1 MARVKFF
8 RGSKNSYDAASKHLD
23 AVYFAQDTSEI
34 LMNGKVY
41 GIDGTLAEKLKK
53 SLVSVE
59 LGDNGS
65 IQFTDAS
72 GDQHTI
78 TIATATTQQA
88 GLMSAADKAKLDSI
102 DDTLSANLMY
112 TSELPDELTTPE
124 KHGGLAKG
132 TKVADLEKKTLS
144 QIFDDILFEEIQPS
158 VQNPSCS
165 ISPKGSWASN
175 GIYEVGAAAPGAESN
190 FNASFNRGTC
200 TVVGQPN
207 KNRAG
212 AETGRTIKLGSAALN
227 ASQKVTLGQ
236 MTYNLTVSYGQGD
249 TLLTSKGN
257 KASLAP
263 NPLPAGS
270 VTASTSIFGTYPY
283 FCNGANASTGN
294 GESSMPSGPTPNTKL
309 PLKKWTDTL
318 IGAKFAS
325 EASTGTRLEFKFP
338 SQKNVTKVEFFNTV
352 SGKWEVFSSANY
364 VISDAGNISV
374 QGNDVAYKKLTTQ
387 GALSGAL
394 QLRFT
399 VANVSRMLNSE
410 PYTHEGEEITDEVF
424 RKVAM
429 NSTTVPFMDS
439 EPMAVAATGNRPAG
453 VAAFAVNFEPGGQ
466 APLDAR
472 SLVSTKADLIA
483 ASTYSG
489 KNYYKGMMV
498 VVADDEGKPAVYIL
512 KDVSKIT
519 SGDYSG
525 WQRVDVGNQTIIQI
539 VNDLTTGGANKALS
553 AEQGKVLKGLV
564 DSKIDSSKIGQADGV
579 ASLGADGKVPST
591 QLPSYVDDVI
601 EIQKVVAAKANIPTS
616 GLVVGQLFYAT
627 AEKKL
632 FKATSATAVD
642 AGTTPEAGKI
652 YIAVADGNKQY
663 RWGGDTSGL
672 IQITSGNLVLGEV
685 AGTAYEGSKG
695 KATTDKLNAHV
706 ANTDNPHEVTK
717 EQVGLGNVENLA
729 PADLPVSTATQTA
742 LDKKVDKEV
751 GKSLVLDTEIAK
763 LTGLKNQ
770 SAIDSAIADAKKAG
784 TDADN
789 ARKAVT
795 GQSTDTYVANSE
807 SNYIADATSLNDA
820 DVKLDAQIKVNTDAI
835 AGIKGGASADY
846 NTLKKLED
854 KIKEN
859 ATSTTELEGRVTA
872 NEAAITKL
880 NGNDTVNGS
889 VDFKVKA
896 AKTELKGTN
905 GDTKDSE
912 TIKGAKKFAES
923 LLEWGEED

>member
-1 MARVKFF
+1 
-8 RGSKNSYDAASKHLD
+8 
-23 AVYFAQDTSEI
+23 
-34 LMNGKVY
+34 
-41 GIDGTLAEKLKK
+41 
-53 SLVSVE
+53 
-59 LGDNGS
+59 
-65 IQFTDAS
+65 
-72 GDQHTI
+72 
-78 TIATATTQQA
+78 
-88 GLMSAADKAKLDSI
+88 
-102 DDTLSANLMY
+102 
-112 TSELPDELTTPE
+112 
-124 KHGGLAKG
+124 
-132 TKVADLEKKTLS
+132 
-144 QIFDDILFEEIQPS
+144 
-158 VQNPSCS
+158 
-165 ISPKGSWASN
+165 
-175 GIYEVGAAAPGAESN
+175 
-190 FNASFNRGTC
+190 
-200 TVVGQPN
+200 
-207 KNRAG
+207 
-212 AETGRTIKLGSAALN
+212 
-227 ASQKVTLGQ
+227 
-236 MTYNLTVSYGQGD
+236 
-249 TLLTSKGN
+249 LLTSKGN
-257 KASLAP
+257 KASVTP

-294 GESSMPSGPTPNTKL
+294 GESSMPSGPTPDTKL
-309 PLKKWTDTL
+309 QLKKWTDTL

-338 SQKNVTKVEFFNTV
+338 PQKNVTKVEFFNTV

-364 VISDAGNISV
+364 VISDAGNVSV
-374 QGNDVAYKKLTTQ
+374 QGNNVAYKKLTTQ

-410 PYTHEGEEITDEVF
+410 PYTYEGEEITDEVF
-424 RKVAM
+424 CKVAM
-429 NSTTVPFMDS
+429 NSTTVPFMGS

-472 SLVSTKADLIA
+472 SLVPTKADLIA

-539 VNDLTTGGANKALS
+539 VNDLTAGGANKALS
-553 AEQGKVLKGLV
+553 AEQGKVLKRLV
-564 DSKIDSSKIGQADGV
+564 DSKIDSSKIGQANGV

-632 FKATSATAVD
+632 FKATSTTAVD

-652 YIAVADGNKQY
+652 YIAVANGNKQY

-672 IQITSGNLVLGEV
+672 IQITSGNLVLGETI
-685 AGTAYEGSKG
+685 GTAYEGSKG

-717 EQVGLGNVENLA
+717 EQVGLGNVKNLA

-770 SAIDSAIADAKKAG
+770 SAINSAIADAKKAG

-859 ATSTTELEGRVTA
+859 TTSAIELGGRVTA
-872 NEAAITKL
+872 NKAAITKL

-896 AKTELKGTN
+896 AKTELKGTDR
-905 GDTKDSE
+905 DTKDSE

-923 LLEWGEED
+923 LLE